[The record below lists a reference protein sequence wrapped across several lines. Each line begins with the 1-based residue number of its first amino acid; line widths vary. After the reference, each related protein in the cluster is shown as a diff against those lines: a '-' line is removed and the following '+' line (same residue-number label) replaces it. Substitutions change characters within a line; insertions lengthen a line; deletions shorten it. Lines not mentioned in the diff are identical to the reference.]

1 VTQTGRSSLFRK
13 RLIVYSIAGVLA
25 LCAFGTLLSRQN
37 MRGSESKPP
46 GPAASVRTID
56 PVTQAKPAP
65 QAKAVILPPAK
76 PTITTT
82 GTSAAVAPV
91 NPTVDE
97 TVLLAQI
104 KSAWQAGAYTRA
116 MRLVNQILAV
126 NPDSAEARIWKKR
139 IRSSQDA
146 EEDMK

>member
-1 VTQTGRSSLFRK
+1 MPARRSSLLRK

-25 LCAFGTLLSRQN
+25 VCAFWTLLSRQN
-37 MRGSESKPP
+37 MRASQSKPP
-46 GPAASVRTID
+46 APAASVRTFD

-65 QAKAVILPPAK
+65 QTKTVTPPPAK
-76 PTITTT
+76 PTVAIP

-91 NPTVDE
+91 NPAVDE
-97 TVLLAQI
+97 TALLAQI
-104 KSAWQAGAYTRA
+104 KSAWQAGSYTRA
-116 MRLVNQILAV
+116 MRLVNQILAA